1 MKSTSRRVLI
11 RADAGQGTGYGHIV
25 RCMTIARVLTS
36 HDVDVVVAV
45 REPSEDVIAR
55 VHQAGARVHR
65 MRGSHPAGR
74 AVLAPDVQRSDALAA
89 LAHDDLS
96 EDDGWDVVI
105 VDHYRLD
112 AVWENEARTYARCLV
127 AIDDLAD
134 RHHDVDVL
142 VDHNWYGDGTA
153 NRYQRLVPSHT
164 VQLLGPRYCLLDAAY
179 ATQRATRRD
188 VQRPPRRLLVNFGG
202 TDAAGQTMTAALA
215 ALSHT
220 DLRVEIVVGSP
231 AAVSEQLAELAASE
245 NRVTLHIAQPNLAS
259 LLAQVDLV
267 IGASGTGTWERMCMG
282 VPSIVTTVNESQSGV
297 TRALSQA
304 KACVWLGVAANVGE
318 EDYANALTQA
328 ISGDE
333 ISPLEVVD
341 GFGSAR
347 VALRLMDSGL
357 EDAERRPATDA
368 DNASYV
374 SLRASVDPDSGPEQW
389 RAFDADFKRL
399 RADGSH
405 FDILSIEDVP
415 IGVELRLRSGNL
427 ERLTDASIEGG
438 KI

>member
-25 RCMTIARVLTS
+25 RCLTIARYLAS
-36 HDVDVVVAV
+36 HDVDVAVAV
-45 REPSEDVIAR
+45 REPSEDVVAR
-55 VHQAGARVHR
+55 VRQAGARLHS
-65 MRGSHPAGR
+65 MHGSHSAGR
-74 AVLAPDVQRSDALAA
+74 AVLPPDVQRSDASAA
-89 LAHDDLS
+89 LAHDDNS
-96 EDDGWDVVI
+96 AGDCWDVVI

-112 AVWENEARTYARCLV
+112 AVWENEARKYARCLV

-134 RHHDVDVL
+134 RPHDVDVL
-142 VDHNWYGDGTA
+142 VDHNWYGHGTA
-153 NRYQRLVPSHT
+153 DRYHRLVAPQT

-179 ATQRATRRD
+179 PSYRATRSE

-202 TDAAGQTMTAALA
+202 TDAAGQTMIATLA
-215 ALSHT
+215 ALRHT
-220 DLRVEIVVGSP
+220 ELCVEIVVGSP
-231 AAVSEQLAELAASE
+231 AAVSDQLAELAASE
-245 NRVTLHIAQPNLAS
+245 DRVTLQIAQPNLAP

-318 EDYANALTQA
+318 DDYASALTRA
-328 ISGDE
+328 MSVDE

-341 GFGSAR
+341 GYGSAR
-347 VALRLMDSGL
+347 VALRLMGCGL
-357 EDAERRPATDA
+357 EDAERRPATA
-368 DNASYV
+368 LDNASYV
-374 SLRASVDPDSGPEQW
+374 SLRASIDPDSGPEEW

-399 RADGSH
+399 RDDRSH
-405 FDILSIEDVP
+405 FDILSIDDVP
-415 IGVELRLRSGNL
+415 IGVELRLMSGDVQ
-427 ERLTDASIEGG
+427 RLTDASIKGG
-438 KI
+438 KT